1 MTIKNI
7 IIKKIKRNFPNAKF
21 NIKDTT
27 SKHLGHSQN
36 NLKAESHFVINIESN
51 KFSKLSKL
59 DRQKFFFKIL
69 GKNILK
75 KTHSIS
81 TRLKA
86 PDD

>member
-7 IIKKIKRNFPNAKF
+7 ITKKIKKNFPNAKF

-36 NLKAESHFVINIESN
+36 NLKVESHFIINIESN

-59 DRQKFFFKIL
+59 VIL
-69 GKNILK
+69 SPLK
-75 KTHSIS
+75 SMAVAALTP
-81 TRLKA
+81 T
-86 PDD
+86 